1 MDKKTVIR
9 KKRMMTAGNIAALI
23 LLGIVMQI
31 GGAYLVNAA
40 VIIMENTPAAGQY
53 SSYMEVIRSLD
64 TRHIMQAVIVMPII
78 EELVFRLIF
87 LRAGRMLL
95 PIWAANIVQAIL
107 FGVYHTVTIQRI
119 YGFVLGLMIGC
130 VFCYCPIIYKSRGEN
145 PQLLNLPDS
154 LFGYALT
161 VVLHVTINAAGIFLA
176 PLLPADLPT
185 AMQVLIGTIFMM
197 LAAGS
202 CLKLYMLKKRIT
214 DVDAGSTSEADK
226 LRV

>member
-95 PIWAANIVQAIL
+95 HGLSSSRECRSQGGD
-107 FGVYHTVTIQRI
+107 FG
-119 YGFVLGLMIGC
+119 
-130 VFCYCPIIYKSRGEN
+130 P
-145 PQLLNLPDS
+145 
-154 LFGYALT
+154 
-161 VVLHVTINAAGIFLA
+161 
-176 PLLPADLPT
+176 
-185 AMQVLIGTIFMM
+185 
-197 LAAGS
+197 
-202 CLKLYMLKKRIT
+202 
-214 DVDAGSTSEADK
+214 
-226 LRV
+226 